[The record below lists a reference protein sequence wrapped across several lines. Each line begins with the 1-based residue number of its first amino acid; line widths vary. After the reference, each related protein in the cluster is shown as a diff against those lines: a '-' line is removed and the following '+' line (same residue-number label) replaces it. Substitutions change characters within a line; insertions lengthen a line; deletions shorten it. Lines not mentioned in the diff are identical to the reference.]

1 MTTKLSAS
9 LLFGSLCIL
18 ALALPAKGADLTG
31 AWSTDAEACTKVFVK
46 NGNRVSF
53 AKNAE
58 LSGGGFIIEGGQ
70 IRGPAATCRIKATKD
85 DGTVTHM
92 VASCASDVML
102 FSDVQLSVKII
113 DANKI
118 SRLFP
123 SMPEM
128 ETSYYRCSM

>member
-1 MTTKLSAS
+1 MKLTTALS
-9 LLFGSLCIL
+9 LFISFCIL
-18 ALALPAKGADLTG
+18 ALVVPAEGADLTG
-31 AWSTDAEACTKVFVK
+31 VWSTDAAVCSKVFVK

-53 AKNAE
+53 AKDAE

-70 IRGPAATCRIKATKD
+70 IRGPTATCRIKATKE
-85 DGTVTHM
+85 DGAITHM
-92 VASCASDVML
+92 VVSCASDIML

-123 SMPEM
+123 NMPEM
-128 ETSYYRCSM
+128 ETPYYRCSM